1 MGPWRLETG
10 EGWQLEG
17 SKLRIMKCKLSV
29 GKYLGKGI
37 PTKTQRTECSGPK
50 EEACSSS
57 DNSTSQD
64 LSVIGISLGRERS
77 GSNDCSFLRC
87 KVDDKKGDN
96 NVLDGEKEGFAIG
109 GEWECISGVVSK
121 VDRVGHCL
129 ESLGSCH
136 VNRRECN

>member
-1 MGPWRLETG
+1 
-10 EGWQLEG
+10 
-17 SKLRIMKCKLSV
+17 MKCKLSV

-96 NVLDGEKEGFAIG
+96 NVLDGEK
-109 GEWECISGVVSK
+109 
-121 VDRVGHCL
+121 
-129 ESLGSCH
+129 
-136 VNRRECN
+136 